1 MLRKVDGTTLGG
13 TLAEVQTTGKHI
25 KNQQTLRR
33 AGAPI
38 S

>member
-25 KNQQTLRR
+25 KKQQTLRR